1 MDSLIIESSDE
12 TPSVTLDKQRGIFR
26 IAETSYPEDSKN
38 FYKPILQWLEKYF
51 SDPNPETMFEF
62 NLSYYNTSSAKMIA
76 KILSILAD
84 NRSKSRISVKWYYE
98 ADDTDLLKSGQR
110 FSQLSGMDFEYIE
123 TQE

>member
-26 IAETSYPEDSKN
+26 IAETSYPEDSKT
-38 FYKPILQWLEKYF
+38 FYAPILKWLEKYF
-51 SDPNPETMFEF
+51 TEPNPETVFEF
-62 NLSYYNTSSAKMIA
+62 NLSYYNTSSAKIIA
-76 KILSILAD
+76 KILTILAE
-84 NRSKSRISVKWYYE
+84 NRSKSLISVKWYYE

-110 FSQLSGMDFEYIE
+110 FSQLSGIDFEYIE